1 VAFVQLTRP
10 DGSAVA
16 IKTDEVLKFAPVP
29 TAGPLMGPLST
40 GTRITFR
47 NGTHQDVKELEDEV
61 LRRCND

>member
-1 VAFVQLTRP
+1 MAFVQLTRP
-10 DGSAVA
+10 DGTGVA
-16 IKTDEVLKFAPVP
+16 INSEEVVKFAPVP

-61 LRRCND
+61 LRRCNA